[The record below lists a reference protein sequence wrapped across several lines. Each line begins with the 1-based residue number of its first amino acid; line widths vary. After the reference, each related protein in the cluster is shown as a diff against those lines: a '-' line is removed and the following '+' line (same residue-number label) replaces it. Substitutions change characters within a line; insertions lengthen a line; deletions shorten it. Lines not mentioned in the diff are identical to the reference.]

1 LRRVFDG
8 HVAHS
13 VGKRWMLHCGSNPRN
28 PSNLHAIGGET
39 GALSA
44 PSQLAA
50 DKGVLSGANKA
61 IQAIK

>member
-1 LRRVFDG
+1 
-8 HVAHS
+8 
-13 VGKRWMLHCGSNPRN
+13 MLHCGSNPRN